1 MLLLIDNYDSFTY
14 NLYQFL
20 CELGADVRVVRNDEV
35 TVDEVKALRPE
46 RIVISPGP
54 GRPEDA
60 GISID
65 VVREMS
71 PRVPVLGVCLGHQAI
86 GVAFGGTV
94 SGAAEIRHGKAS
106 QLKHDGRG
114 VFLGVDEAVSVIRY
128 HSLAI
133 EGASLPAELEV
144 SARAEDGTIMG
155 VRHHE
160 LPVEGVQFH
169 PESVLSEQGK
179 RMLANFLEL
188 SWDVPEVDELA
199 VGKEAI
205 AAVVAGNDLTQEQA
219 AEAMGQ
225 LMSGRATPAQ
235 IGAFL
240 TGLRLKGETVEE
252 IAGMATA
259 MRERAARIKVDG
271 PLLDTCGTGGDNSGS
286 VNVSTAAAFVAA
298 GAGARV
304 AKHGNRAMSSGCGS
318 ADVLEALGARIDLEP
333 EQVATCI
340 DEIGIGF
347 LFAQKF
353 HPAMKHVAPA
363 RREIGIRSVFNILGP
378 LTNPAGAR
386 HQVLGVANPGQSE
399 TMVQVLKLLGSQH
412 ALVVHGNGMDEL
424 TTTGSSTVFELKDGE
439 IRQYEV
445 SPTELGLAAATAADL
460 HGGSADENASR
471 VRAALEGERGPVR
484 DIVMLNAAAA
494 LVAADLSGTLAEG
507 LVAAADS
514 IDSGRAAEKL
524 SAFVEI
530 TQALAGEMVTA

>member
-14 NLYQFL
+14 NVYQFL
-20 CELGADVRVVRNDEV
+20 SELGADVRVVRNDEV

-60 GISID
+60 GISIE
-65 VVREMS
+65 VVKQMGS
-71 PRVPVLGVCLGHQAI
+71 RVPVLGVCLGHQAI
-86 GVAFGGTV
+86 GVAFGATI
-94 SGAAEIRHGKAS
+94 SGASEIRHGKAS
-106 QLKHDGRG
+106 TLNHDNAG
-114 VFLGVDEAVSVIRY
+114 VFAGVSEGVSVIRY

-133 EGASLPAELEV
+133 EDDGLPPALQV
-144 SARAEDGTIMG
+144 SARSEDGTIMG
-155 VRHHE
+155 VRHSE
-160 LPVEGVQFH
+160 LPIEGVQFH
-169 PESVLSEQGK
+169 PESVLSEEGK
-179 RMLANFLEL
+179 VMLKNFLDKK
-188 SWDVPEVDELA
+188 WDVPEVDELA
-199 VGKEAI
+199 ISKEAI

-240 TGLRLKGETVEE
+240 TALRLKGETVEE
-252 IAGMATA
+252 IAGMAVA
-259 MRERAARIKVDG
+259 MRERAARIAVQG
-271 PLLDTCGTGGDNSGS
+271 PLLDTCGTGGDSSGS

-333 EQVATCI
+333 EQVAACI
-340 DEIGIGF
+340 DDVGIGF

-353 HPAMKHVAPA
+353 HPAMKFVAPA

-386 HQVLGVANPGQSE
+386 HQLLGVANPAQAE
-399 TMVQVLKLLGSQH
+399 KMAQVLRLLGSEH

-424 TTTGSSTVFELKDGE
+424 TTTGSSTVWELKDGD

-445 SPTELGLAAATAADL
+445 SPEELGLPLTTAADL
-460 HGGSADENASR
+460 HGGTADENAAK
-471 VRAALEGERGPVR
+471 VRAALEGQKGPVR
-484 DIVMLNAAAA
+484 DIVLLNAAAA
-494 LVAADLSGTLAEG
+494 LAAADVVESLAQG
-507 LVAAADS
+507 LVAATDS

-524 SAFVEI
+524 TRFIER
-530 TQALAGEMVTA
+530 TQALAEEAVPA

>member
-60 GISID
+60 GISVDI
-65 VVREMS
+65 VRQMS

-86 GVAFGGTV
+86 ALAFGGEV

-106 QLKHDGRG
+106 HISHDGRG
-114 VFLGVDEAVSVIRY
+114 VFLGVDEAVSVVRY

-133 EGASLPAELEV
+133 ESESLPGDLEV
-144 SARAEDGTIMG
+144 SARSEDGTIMG
-155 VRHHE
+155 VRHKE

-169 PESVLSEQGK
+169 PESVLTQEGK
-179 RMLANFLEL
+179 RILQNFLDVK
-188 SWDVPEVDELA
+188 WDVPEVDELA
-199 VGKEAI
+199 VSKEAI
-205 AAVVAGNDLTQEQA
+205 AAVVAGKDLTQEEA

-225 LMSGRATPAQ
+225 LISGRATPAQ

-252 IAGMATA
+252 IAGMALA
-259 MRERAARIKVDG
+259 MRDRAARIKVDG
-271 PLLDTCGTGGDNSGS
+271 PLLDTCGTGGDGSGS

-298 GAGARV
+298 AAGAKV

-333 EQVATCI
+333 EQVAACI
-340 DEIGIGF
+340 NEVGIGF

-353 HPAMKHVAPA
+353 HPAMKYVAPA

-378 LTNPAGAR
+378 LTNPAGAA
-386 HQVLGVANPGQSE
+386 HQLLGVANPGQAEKMAS
-399 TMVQVLKLLGSQH
+399 VLRLLGSTH

-424 TTTGSSTVFELKDGE
+424 TTTGASTVWELRNGQ
-439 IRQYEV
+439 IREYEV
-445 SPTELGLAAATAADL
+445 SPEELGLPAATAADL
-460 HGGSADENASR
+460 HGGSADQNAAKI
-471 VRAALEGERGPVR
+471 RAALAGEDGPVR
-484 DIVMLNAAAA
+484 DIILLNAAAA
-494 LVAADLSGTLAEG
+494 LVAADLATSLAEG
-507 LVAAADS
+507 IVTAREAV
-514 IDSGRAAEKL
+514 DSGKASDKL
-524 SAFVEI
+524 FRFVEA
-530 TQALAGEMVTA
+530 TRAFAGDPVPA

>member
-60 GISID
+60 GISVDI
-65 VVREMS
+65 VKQMS

-106 QLKHDGRG
+106 RLDHDAKG
-114 VFLGVDEAVSVIRY
+114 VFSGVEDGASVIRY

-133 EGASLPAELEV
+133 EEKGLPAVLQV
-144 SARAEDGTIMG
+144 SARSEDGTVMG
-155 VRHHE
+155 VRHKE

-169 PESVLSEQGK
+169 PESVLSEHGK

-188 SWDVPEVDELA
+188 KWDVPEVDELA

-252 IAGMATA
+252 IAGMALA
-259 MRERAARIKVDG
+259 MRERAARIRVEG

-298 GAGARV
+298 GAGAKV

-333 EQVATCI
+333 EQVAACVN
-340 DEIGIGF
+340 DVGIGF

-353 HPAMKHVAPA
+353 HPAMKYVAPA

-386 HQVLGVANPGQSE
+386 HQLLGVANPAQAE
-399 TMVQVLKLLGSQH
+399 TMAKVLKLLGSQH

-424 TTTGSSTVFELKDGE
+424 TTTGSSTVWELKGGE
-439 IRQYEV
+439 IEQYEV
-445 SPTELGLAAATAADL
+445 SPTDLGLSLAMAADL
-460 HGGSADENASR
+460 HGGAADENAMK
-471 VRAALEGERGPVR
+471 VRAALEGEPGPVR
-484 DIVMLNAAAA
+484 DVVLLNAAAA
-494 LVAADLSGTLAEG
+494 LVAADLVQTLAEG
-507 LVAAADS
+507 LTSAAES
-514 IDSGRAAEKL
+514 IDSGRAHQKL
-524 SAFVEI
+524 TSFI
-530 TQALAGEMVTA
+530 DRTQALAAEAVPA